1 MRILCVGDSLTY
13 GYGQP
18 RTSIWTALCAGK
30 TGAELVNRGINGN
43 TTGGMLPI
51 LCRELERE
59 SYDCVLLMGG
69 ENDLI
74 YSGDLAG
81 AKANMGAMVHIA
93 FAASSQPVI
102 GTAVNPCPPIK
113 EQWRAWVD
121 AVEKG
126 EKRREYSCWL
136 REFGRL
142 FRLPVIDFETE
153 FPKRIAQRG
162 GELREYYMEDG
173 LHPNRAGHEIM
184 AEIAAEAIL
193 AIQTVRRGGD

>member
-1 MRILCVGDSLTY
+1 MKILCVGDSLTY

-18 RTSIWTALCAGK
+18 RTCIWTALCAEI
-30 TGAELVNRGINGN
+30 TGTELVNRGINGN
-43 TTGGMLPI
+43 TTGGMLPV

-59 SYDCVLLMGG
+59 TYDGVLLMGG
-69 ENDLI
+69 GNDLI

-102 GTAVNPCPPIK
+102 GTSVLPCPPIK
-113 EQWRAWVD
+113 ESWRAWAD
-121 AVEKG
+121 AG
-126 EKRREYSCWL
+126 ETGQKRKEYSCWL
-136 REFGRL
+136 REFSRL

-162 GELREYYMEDG
+162 CEQREFYMEDG

-193 AIQTVRRGGD
+193 AIQTVRRGRD

>member
-1 MRILCVGDSLTY
+1 MKILCEGDSLTY

-18 RTSIWTALCAGK
+18 RTCIWTALCAGI
-30 TGAELVNRGINGN
+30 TGTELVNRGINGN
-43 TTGGMLPI
+43 TTGGMLAV
-51 LCRELERE
+51 LCRDLERE
-59 SYDCVLLMGG
+59 TYDGVLLMGG

-81 AKANMGAMVHIA
+81 AKANMGAMVHMA

-102 GTAVNPCPPIK
+102 GTAVLPCPPIK
-113 EQWRAWVD
+113 ESWRAWAD
-121 AVEKG
+121 AGETG
-126 EKRREYSCWL
+126 EKRKEYSLWL
-136 REFGRL
+136 REFSRL

-162 GELREYYMEDG
+162 CEQREYYMEDG

-184 AEIAAEAIL
+184 AEIAADAIL
-193 AIQTVRRGGD
+193 AIQTVRRGRN